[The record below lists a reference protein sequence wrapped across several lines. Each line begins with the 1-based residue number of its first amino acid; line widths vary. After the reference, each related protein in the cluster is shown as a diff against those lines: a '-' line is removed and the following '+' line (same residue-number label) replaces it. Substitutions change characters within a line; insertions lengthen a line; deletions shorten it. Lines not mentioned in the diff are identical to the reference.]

1 MSEMKSYERA
11 PGQGMALSNAMGW
24 FDVERHK
31 RWIMASFGMM
41 KFNQWAMITVQ
52 GLGALDAR
60 LIKDDEGVVSTG
72 HPNNPFQDLGDHI
85 FISQLWVMGT
95 YELIRTMSQDARKDA
110 SQLRPFLCEINTL
123 KNKINRLRIP
133 LAKMEASERNHND
146 SPIATPGYNIKD
158 GISWQL
164 NYDFWIT
171 RKELSDETLTLLELI
186 SKN

>member
-1 MSEMKSYERA
+1 MSEVKSDERY
-11 PGQGMALSNAMGW
+11 PGQGIALSYAMGW
-24 FDVERHK
+24 FDVERNK
-31 RWIMASFGMM
+31 RWITASFGMM

-52 GLGALDAR
+52 GLGSLDAK
-60 LIKDDEGVVSTG
+60 LIKDDEGIVSTG
-72 HPNNPFQDLGDHI
+72 HPKNPFQDLGEHI

-95 YELIRTMSQDARKDA
+95 YELIRTMSQDAREES
-110 SQLRPFLCEINTL
+110 SQLRPYLREINAL

-133 LAKMEASERNHND
+133 LAKMEASERNRDD
-146 SPIATPGYNIKD
+146 SPIAMPGYNTAD

-164 NYDFWIT
+164 NHDFWIT